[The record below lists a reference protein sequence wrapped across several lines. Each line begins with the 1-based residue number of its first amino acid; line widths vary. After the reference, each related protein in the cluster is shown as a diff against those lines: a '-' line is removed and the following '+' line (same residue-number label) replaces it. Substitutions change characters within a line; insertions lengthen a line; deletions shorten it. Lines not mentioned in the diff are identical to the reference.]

1 MAATVFLRQRILFF
15 SLLAVLLSVF
25 LLVFLVF
32 RHFLINL
39 ALSAS
44 LAIVLAPTRR
54 RLARMLGDRAGLA
67 AGLMVLLVTLLILVP
82 LLGSLAALGS
92 QALQFYQWILPRLE
106 PEQLDAFWRDELQ
119 RFPRVAAWTRVYEG
133 ALMSLVSGAL
143 SRLASAMNALI
154 QRTVTG
160 LTSAAFDLFVF
171 FLMLFFLLRDGHLL
185 LEEVRRVSPLSPAQ
199 ESQLIDRVARTT
211 RASLQAMILVPL
223 AQGLLAAL
231 GFWVLGVPSALLW
244 GGVTLLAAFVPLV
257 GTPLVWV
264 PIALFQL
271 FAGETW
277 RAAAVAL
284 YGNFVISGIDNLIKP
299 KLLQGVASIH
309 PLLGFLAMFG
319 GLMTF
324 GPAGLIVG
332 PVVLSLGLAAL
343 RIWEMDVLGS
353 APRGPGAAAPGGPA
367 GASLEAG

>member
-1 MAATVFLRQRILFF
+1 VAATAFLRQRILFF

-54 RLARMLGDRAGLA
+54 RLARMLGGRAGVA
-67 AGLMVLLVTLLILVP
+67 AGLIVLLVTLLILVP

-92 QALQFYQWILPRLE
+92 QALQFYQWILPQLE
-106 PEQLDAFWRDELQ
+106 PERLDAFWREEAA
-119 RFPRVAAWTRVYEG
+119 RFPRLAAWTRVSEG
-133 ALMSLVSGAL
+133 AITSLVSGAL
-143 SRLASAMNALI
+143 SRLASGMNALI
-154 QRTVTG
+154 QGTVKG
-160 LTSAAFDLFVF
+160 VTSAAFDLIIFL
-171 FLMLFFLLRDGHLL
+171 LMLFFLLRDGHLL

-223 AQGLLAAL
+223 AQGLFAAL
-231 GFWVLGVPSALLW
+231 GFWALGVPSALLW
-244 GGVTLLAAFVPLV
+244 GGVTLLAAFVPIL
-257 GTPLVWV
+257 GTPLVWI

-271 FAGETW
+271 FEGETW
-277 RAAAVAL
+277 RGVAVAL
-284 YGNFVISGIDNLIKP
+284 YGNFVISGIDNVIKP

-309 PLLGFLAMFG
+309 PLLAFLAMFG
-319 GLMTF
+319 GLLTF

-353 APRGPGAAAPGGPA
+353 ASAPPAAAAPAAPA
-367 GASLEAG
+367 SAVEAG